1 MVTLSQH
8 PGDPPGCAHVAK
20 GADPLLVRYAQLMN
34 QTSQGDTSR
43 SLGKTVL
50 AVLVLLIAAWIVIK
64 LVIGI
69 VAALFVPLLV
79 IAAVIA
85 LVWAW
90 RVLF

>member
-1 MVTLSQH
+1 
-8 PGDPPGCAHVAK
+8 
-20 GADPLLVRYAQLMN
+20 MN
-34 QTSQGDTSR
+34 QSGVER
-43 SLGKTVL
+43 FGKHVL

-79 IAAVIA
+79 IGAIIA
-85 LVWAW
+85 FIWAW

>member
-1 MVTLSQH
+1 V
-8 PGDPPGCAHVAK
+8 
-20 GADPLLVRYAQLMN
+20 N
-34 QTSQGDTSR
+34 QQSSSETPR

-69 VAALFVPLLV
+69 VAALFVPLL
-79 IAAVIA
+79 IIGAVVA

>member
-1 MVTLSQH
+1 MS
-8 PGDPPGCAHVAK
+8 
-20 GADPLLVRYAQLMN
+20 YAP
-34 QTSQGDTSR
+34 QGDSPPR
-43 SLGKTVL
+43 SLAKTVL

-79 IAAVIA
+79 IAAIVA

>member
-1 MVTLSQH
+1 
-8 PGDPPGCAHVAK
+8 
-20 GADPLLVRYAQLMN
+20 MN
-34 QTSQGDTSR
+34 QTSQGETSS